1 MEPHYGAEHPK
12 VATTLGNLG
21 RVFGLLG
28 DFQKQKE
35 LLESSLKIMEL
46 QYGSGH
52 PAVAMMLGELSTAF
66 GDLGDD
72 QKQQEMLERRLKI
85 AERHV
90 EAAPTLSCRNHVW
103 KLGDHKKQ
111 KELLE
116 RSLKIMEQHLGTDPS
131 LSPRCCA
138 MLAKLSDSLEIT
150 RSRRSCWSAA

>member
-1 MEPHYGAEHPK
+1 
-12 VATTLGNLG
+12 
-21 RVFGLLG
+21 
-28 DFQKQKE
+28 
-35 LLESSLKIMEL
+35 MEL